1 MYITFGI
8 IFDEV
13 LFSSLTYW
21 LLPFSGVA
29 AAQSQSMA
37 SWMYYA
43 DVTMAGTR
51 VASSPCAEDTWPRK
65 ARRICLLD
73 SVLLTMSG
81 LLTRLDLR
89 WWLLTVLSPGR
100 RFCLCLSDHDAFHT
114 FLWLYF
120 LRAVSELYWF
130 SPAILSIL
138 NSSPSFFR
146 ICCLSFFHPSPPL
159 SVCACVLAV
168 CMRLCACLLVTEM
181 NTW

>member
-1 MYITFGI
+1 MT
-8 IFDEV
+8 
-13 LFSSLTYW
+13 
-21 LLPFSGVA
+21 
-29 AAQSQSMA
+29 
-37 SWMYYA
+37 
-43 DVTMAGTR
+43 GTR
-51 VASSPCAEDTWPRK
+51 VTSSPCAEDTWPRK
-65 ARRICLLD
+65 ARHICLLD

-89 WWLLTVLSPGR
+89 WWLLTVLRPGR

-138 NSSPSFFR
+138 NSSPSFFL

-159 SVCACVLAV
+159 SLPICVHVCVCAYVRV
-168 CMRLCACLLVTEM
+168 CLWLKRTNGRKINKRTIQQKALGYSFKKRFAIKNCWLFIHSQVASKH
-181 NTW
+181 WASPGA